1 VTDSTGHPTDAK
13 GLQLDASPQL
23 TSAARDGQSVVSF
36 ATYPEAQEAVDRL
49 SDAGF
54 PVEHVDIVGSDLR
67 LVEHVTGRVTRG
79 RAAMY
84 GAGIG
89 AWWGLFFGL
98 LVGLFTTGPEW
109 VGLVL
114 GGLLIGAVFG
124 ALFGFFAQWATQG
137 QRDFASTSGLVA
149 GRYDLV
155 VAKEHG
161 DRAREL
167 LAGSP
172 GGSGAH
178 AETPS

>member
-1 VTDSTGHPTDAK
+1 MHATPEV
-13 GLQLDASPQL
+13 
-23 TSAARDGQSVVSF
+23 TSAARGGQSVASYP
-36 ATYPEAQEAVDRL
+36 TYPEAQAAVDRL

-54 PVEHVDIVGSDLR
+54 PVENIDIIGSDLR
-67 LVEHVTGRVTRG
+67 LVEHVTGRLTRG

-124 ALFGFFAQWATQG
+124 ALFGFFAQWATG
-137 QRDFASTSGLVA
+137 GRRDFSSTSGLVA
-149 GRYDLV
+149 GRYELIVQDEHAER
-155 VAKEHG
+155 AKQ
-161 DRAREL
+161 L
-167 LAGSP
+167 LAG
-172 GGSGAH
+172 GSDRPENSTASG
-178 AETPS
+178 